1 MTVQNKVFGVVTFS
15 TGWKVKEKLQIKL
28 WGKTYEVGVKADSY
42 YETDPITEAQE
53 NAFVELKSVL
63 SEKQKAAERLLSE
76 YCDDAGA
83 EELVERLTPT
93 KLIIDS
99 DGECAL
105 LFDDEEDEDNGLVVI
120 LLPEEDMQTQDE
132 YL

>member
-1 MTVQNKVFGVVTFS
+1 MSINNKVFGEVTFS
-15 TGWKVKEKLQIKL
+15 TGWKAKEKLKIKL
-28 WGKTYEVGVKADSY
+28 WGKTYEVGIKADSY

-53 NAFVELKSVL
+53 NAFVEFKSVL